1 MISKISIGSVQFGLD
16 YGINNKKGIMP
27 AQEIKSIL
35 EYSYNLGIRNIDT
48 ASVYGKSQQVLG
60 KCDISKWNITTKIS
74 PIKKKENISENI
86 YSEISKS
93 LDYLKIDSVFSI
105 LVHDSM
111 QLLDP
116 DLGNDIFRALELI
129 KKKGLTKKIGI
140 SIYDPILLNKIIN
153 KYKTIDIVQ
162 APLNILDRRLFLSGW
177 INKLKKLD
185 IEIQVRSIF
194 LQGLLLMSYED
205 QVSKFSKWIHLW
217 EIWNNWLSRS
227 NISSLEACLNYAS
240 SIKQI
245 DNIIIGIDSL
255 DQLKQI
261 VAIKSDNNFNF
272 PNNFYSNDTK
282 LINPSLWT

>member
-27 AQEIKSIL
+27 VQEIKSIL

-93 LDYLKIDSVFSI
+93 LDYLKIDSVFSV

>member
-16 YGINNKKGIMP
+16 YGINNKKGIMSV
-27 AQEIKSIL
+27 QEIKSIL

-116 DLGNDIFRALELI
+116 DLGNDIFSALELI

-177 INKLKKLD
+177 INKLKKLG
-185 IEIQVRSIF
+185 IQIQVRSIF

-261 VAIKSDNNFNF
+261 LAIKSDNNFNF

>member
-27 AQEIKSIL
+27 VQEIKSIL

-93 LDYLKIDSVFSI
+93 LDYLKIDSVFSV

-194 LQGLLLMSYED
+194 LQGLLRMSYED

>member
-116 DLGNDIFRALELI
+116 DLGNDIFKALELI

>member
-16 YGINNKKGIMP
+16 YGINNKKGIMSV
-27 AQEIKSIL
+27 QEIKSIL

-60 KCDISKWNITTKIS
+60 KCDISNWNITTKIS

-116 DLGNDIFRALELI
+116 DLGNDIFSALELI
-129 KKKGLTKKIGI
+129 KNKGLTKKIGI

-217 EIWNNWLSRS
+217 EIWNNWLSKS
-227 NISSLEACLNYAS
+227 NISSLEACINFAS

-261 VAIKSDNNFNF
+261 LAIKSDNNFNF